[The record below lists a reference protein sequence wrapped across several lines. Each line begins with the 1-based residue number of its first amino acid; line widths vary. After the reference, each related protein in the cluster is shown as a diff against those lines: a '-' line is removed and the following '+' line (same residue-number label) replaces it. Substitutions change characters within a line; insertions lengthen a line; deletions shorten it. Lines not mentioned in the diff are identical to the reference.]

1 MVELLSVTDIFSC
14 ISSQDHLFIEYSSSV
29 HTVKRDILFWG
40 RRQGDFSQEL
50 VKATMFW
57 MLSSPEEVGDFFL
70 DFVLDHISLWAGRL
84 DPDQRI
90 SIF

>member
-1 MVELLSVTDIFSC
+1 MVDLLSVTDIFSC

-29 HTVKRDILFWG
+29 HIVKRDILFWG

-50 VKATMFW
+50 VKATVFW
-57 MLSSPEEVGDFFL
+57 ILSSSEEVGDFFL